1 MKQFLILPF
10 IAVSVMAQVTL
21 DVKVL
26 PRGADVFLDGKK
38 IGSAPVK
45 GYSVKPGAHEIK
57 LEKNGYAPA
66 THEITVQDAKRLVA
80 DFVMNPI
87 YTIKFRAKEKGYAFE
102 LNGEHSWR
110 DEKIK
115 LKLEAGAHR
124 LRVYYLDELFDD
136 QVVVADRNV
145 EFIYMRYQPEPGGN

>member
-1 MKQFLILPF
+1 MKQILILQF
-10 IAVSVMAQVTL
+10 FVVSVMTQVTL

-26 PRGADVFLDGKK
+26 PKGATVILDGNE

-45 GYSVKPGAHEIK
+45 GYSVKPGVHEIK

-66 THEITVQDAKRLVA
+66 THEITVHDAKRLVA
-80 DFVMNPI
+80 DFIMNPM
-87 YTIKFRAKEKGYAFE
+87 YTIKFRSKEKGFTFE
-102 LNGEHSWR
+102 LNGEHTWR

-145 EFIYMRYQPEPGGN
+145 EFIYMRYQPEPGGI

>member
-1 MKQFLILPF
+1 MKQFLILQF
-10 IAVSVMAQVTL
+10 FAVSIMAQVTL

-26 PRGADVFLDGKK
+26 PKGATIFLDGKE

-45 GYSVKPGAHEIK
+45 GYSVKPGAHEII

-66 THEITVQDAKRLVA
+66 THEVTVQDAKRLVA
-80 DFVMNPI
+80 DFVMNPM
-87 YTIKFRAKEKGYAFE
+87 YTIKFQAKEKGFTFE
-102 LNGEHSWR
+102 LNGEHTWR

-115 LKLEAGAHR
+115 LNLEAGAHR

-136 QVVVADRNV
+136 QVIVADRNA
-145 EFIYMRYQPEPGGN
+145 EFIYTRYQPESGGY

>member
-1 MKQFLILPF
+1 MKQFFILPF
-10 IAVSVMAQVTL
+10 FAVSVMAQVTL

-26 PRGADVFLDGKK
+26 PRGANVFLDGKK
-38 IGSAPVK
+38 IGAAPVK

-124 LRVYYLDELFDD
+124 LRVYYLDELYDD
-136 QVVVADRNV
+136 QVIVADRNA
-145 EFIYMRYQPEPGGN
+145 EFIYTRFQPEPGEN

>member
-10 IAVSVMAQVTL
+10 FAVSVMAQVTL

-57 LEKNGYAPA
+57 LEKNGDAPA
-66 THEITVQDAKRLVA
+66 THEIIVQDAKRLVA
-80 DFVMNPI
+80 DFIMNPI
-87 YTIKFRAKEKGYAFE
+87 YTIKFRSKEKGFTFD

-115 LKLEAGAHR
+115 LSLEAGAHR

-136 QVVVADRNV
+136 QVVVADRNA
-145 EFIYMRYQPEPGGN
+145 EFIYTRYQPEPGGN

>member
-1 MKQFLILPF
+1 MKQFLILQF
-10 IAVSVMAQVTL
+10 FAVSIMAQVTL

-26 PRGADVFLDGKK
+26 PKGATVFLDGKE

-45 GYSVKPGAHEIK
+45 GYSVKPGAHEII

-66 THEITVQDAKRLVA
+66 THEVTVQDAKRLVA
-80 DFVMNPI
+80 DFVMNPM
-87 YTIKFRAKEKGYAFE
+87 YTIKFQAKEKGFTFE
-102 LNGEHSWR
+102 LNGEHTWR

-115 LKLEAGAHR
+115 LNLEAGAHR

-136 QVVVADRNV
+136 QVVVADRNA
-145 EFIYMRYQPEPGGN
+145 EFIYTRYQPEPGGN

>member
-1 MKQFLILPF
+1 MKQILILQF
-10 IAVSVMAQVTL
+10 FVVSVMAQVTL

-26 PRGADVFLDGKK
+26 PKGATVILDGKK

-45 GYSVKPGAHEIK
+45 GYSVKPGLHEIR

-66 THEITVQDAKRLVA
+66 THEISVQDAKRLVA
-80 DFVMNPI
+80 DFIMNPM
-87 YTIKFRAKEKGYAFE
+87 YTVKFRSKEKGFTFE
-102 LNGEHSWR
+102 LNGEHTWR

-124 LRVYYLDELFDD
+124 LRVYFLDELFDD
-136 QVVVADRNV
+136 QVVVADRNI
-145 EFIYMRYQPEPGGN
+145 EFIYTRYQPEPGRN

>member
-1 MKQFLILPF
+1 MKQFLILQF
-10 IAVSVMAQVTL
+10 FAVSIMAQVTL

-26 PRGADVFLDGKK
+26 PKGATVFLDGKE

-45 GYSVKPGAHEIK
+45 GYSVKPGAHEII

-66 THEITVQDAKRLVA
+66 THEVTVQDAKRLVA
-80 DFVMNPI
+80 DFIMNPM
-87 YTIKFRAKEKGYAFE
+87 YTIKFQAKEKGFTFE
-102 LNGEHSWR
+102 LNGEHTWR

-115 LKLEAGAHR
+115 LNLEAGAHR

-136 QVVVADRNV
+136 QVIVADRNA
-145 EFIYMRYQPEPGGN
+145 EFIYTRYQPESGGD

>member
-66 THEITVQDAKRLVA
+66 THEIIVQDAKRLVA
-80 DFVMNPI
+80 DFIMNPI

-124 LRVYYLDELFDD
+124 LRVYYLDELYDD
-136 QVVVADRNV
+136 QVIVADRNA
-145 EFIYMRYQPEPGGN
+145 EFIYTRFQPEPGEN

>member
-45 GYSVKPGAHEIK
+45 GYAVKPGAHEIK

-124 LRVYYLDELFDD
+124 LRVYYLDELYDD
-136 QVVVADRNV
+136 QVIVADRNA
-145 EFIYMRYQPEPGGN
+145 EFIYTRFQPEPGEN

>member
-26 PRGADVFLDGKK
+26 PRGANVFLDGKK

-45 GYSVKPGAHEIK
+45 GYSLKPGAHEIK

-66 THEITVQDAKRLVA
+66 THEIIVQDAKRLVA

-124 LRVYYLDELFDD
+124 LRVYYLDELYDD
-136 QVVVADRNV
+136 QVIVADRNA
-145 EFIYMRYQPEPGGN
+145 EFIYTRFQPEPGEN

>member
-1 MKQFLILPF
+1 MKQFFILPF
-10 IAVSVMAQVTL
+10 FAVSVMAQVTL

-57 LEKNGYAPA
+57 LERNGYAPA
-66 THEITVQDAKRLVA
+66 THEIIVQDAKRLVA

-124 LRVYYLDELFDD
+124 LRVYYLDELYDD
-136 QVVVADRNV
+136 QVIVADRNA
-145 EFIYMRYQPEPGGN
+145 EFIYTRFQPEPGEN

>member
-10 IAVSVMAQVTL
+10 FAVSVMAQVPL

-26 PRGADVFLDGKK
+26 PKGATVILDGNE

-45 GYSVKPGAHEIK
+45 GYSVKPGVHEIK

-66 THEITVQDAKRLVA
+66 THEITVHDAKRLVA
-80 DFVMNPI
+80 DFIMNPM

-124 LRVYYLDELFDD
+124 LRVYYLDELYDD
-136 QVVVADRNV
+136 QVIVADRNA
-145 EFIYMRYQPEPGGN
+145 EFIYTRFQPEPGGN

>member
-1 MKQFLILPF
+1 MKQFLVLPF
-10 IAVSVMAQVTL
+10 FAVSVMAQVTL

-26 PRGADVFLDGKK
+26 PRGANVFLDGKK

-45 GYSVKPGAHEIK
+45 GYPVKPGVHEIK

-136 QVVVADRNV
+136 QVIVADRNA
-145 EFIYMRYQPEPGGN
+145 EYIYTRYQPESGKN

>member
-1 MKQFLILPF
+1 MKQFLILQF
-10 IAVSVMAQVTL
+10 FAVSIMAQVTL

-26 PRGADVFLDGKK
+26 PKGATVFLDGKE

-45 GYSVKPGAHEIK
+45 GYSVKPGAHEII

-66 THEITVQDAKRLVA
+66 THEVTVQDAKRLVA
-80 DFVMNPI
+80 DFIMNPM
-87 YTIKFRAKEKGYAFE
+87 YTIKFQAKEKGFTFE
-102 LNGEHSWR
+102 LNGEHTWR

-115 LKLEAGAHR
+115 LNLEAGAHR

-136 QVVVADRNV
+136 QVVVADRNA
-145 EFIYMRYQPEPGGN
+145 EFIYTRYQPEPGGN

>member
-1 MKQFLILPF
+1 MKKILILQF
-10 IAVSVMAQVTL
+10 FVISVMAQVTL

-26 PRGADVFLDGKK
+26 PKGATIILDGKK

-66 THEITVQDAKRLVA
+66 THEIIVQDAKRLVA

-124 LRVYYLDELFDD
+124 LRVYYLDELYDD
-136 QVVVADRNV
+136 QVIVADRNA
-145 EFIYMRYQPEPGGN
+145 EFIYTRFQPEPGEN

>member
-10 IAVSVMAQVTL
+10 FVVSVMAQVTL

-26 PRGADVFLDGKK
+26 PRGANVFLDGKK

-66 THEITVQDAKRLVA
+66 SHEIIVQDAKRIVA

-124 LRVYYLDELFDD
+124 LRVYYLDELYDD
-136 QVVVADRNV
+136 QVIVADRNA
-145 EFIYMRYQPEPGGN
+145 EFIYTRFQPDPGGN

>member
-10 IAVSVMAQVTL
+10 FAVSVMAQVTL

-57 LEKNGYAPA
+57 LERNGYAPA

-80 DFVMNPI
+80 DFVMNPMS
-87 YTIKFRAKEKGYAFE
+87 TTKLRAKEKGYAFE

-124 LRVYYLDELFDD
+124 LRVYYLDELYDD
-136 QVVVADRNV
+136 QVIVADRNA
-145 EFIYMRYQPEPGGN
+145 EFIYTRFQPEPGEN

>member
-1 MKQFLILPF
+1 MKQLLILPF
-10 IAVSVMAQVTL
+10 FAVLVMAQVTL

-66 THEITVQDAKRLVA
+66 THEIIVQDAKRLVA

-124 LRVYYLDELFDD
+124 LRVYYLDELYDD
-136 QVVVADRNV
+136 QVIVADRNA
-145 EFIYMRYQPEPGGN
+145 EFIYTRFQPEPGEN

>member
-1 MKQFLILPF
+1 MKQSLVLQFF
-10 IAVSVMAQVTL
+10 VVSVMAQVTL

-26 PRGADVFLDGKK
+26 PKGATVILDGKK

-45 GYSVKPGAHEIK
+45 GYSVKPGIHEIK

-66 THEITVQDAKRLVA
+66 THEIAVQDAKRLVA
-80 DFVMNPI
+80 DFVMNPM

-102 LNGEHSWR
+102 LNGDHSWR

-115 LKLEAGAHR
+115 LNLEAGAHR

-136 QVVVADRNV
+136 QVIVADRNA
-145 EFIYMRYQPEPGGN
+145 EFIYTRFQPEPDGN

>member
-10 IAVSVMAQVTL
+10 FVVSVMAQVTL

-26 PRGADVFLDGKK
+26 PRGADVLLDGQK
-38 IGSAPVK
+38 IGSAPGK

-66 THEITVQDAKRLVA
+66 THEITIQDAKRLVA

-87 YTIKFRAKEKGYAFE
+87 YTIKFRAKEKGYSFE

-124 LRVYYLDELFDD
+124 LRVYDLDELYDD
-136 QVVVADRNV
+136 QVIVADRNA
-145 EFIYMRYQPEPGGN
+145 EFIYTRFQPEPVGN

>member
-1 MKQFLILPF
+1 MKQFLILQF
-10 IAVSVMAQVTL
+10 FVVSVMAQVTL

-26 PRGADVFLDGKK
+26 PKGATVIQDGKK

-45 GYSVKPGAHEIK
+45 GYSVKPGVHEIR

-66 THEITVQDAKRLVA
+66 THEITVHDAKRLVA
-80 DFVMNPI
+80 DFIMNPM
-87 YTIKFRAKEKGYAFE
+87 YTIKFRSKEKGFTFE
-102 LNGEHSWR
+102 LNGEHTWR

-136 QVVVADRNV
+136 QVIVTDRNV
-145 EFIYMRYQPEPGGN
+145 EFIYTRYQPEPGRN

>member
-1 MKQFLILPF
+1 MKLFLVLQFFVI
-10 IAVSVMAQVTL
+10 SVMAQVTL

-45 GYSVKPGAHEIK
+45 GYSVTPGVHEIK
-57 LEKNGYAPA
+57 LEKNG
-66 THEITVQDAKRLVA
+66 
-80 DFVMNPI
+80 

-115 LKLEAGAHR
+115 LNLEAGAHR
-124 LRVYYLDELFDD
+124 LRVYYLDELYDD
-136 QVVVADRNV
+136 QVIVADRNA
-145 EFIYMRYQPEPGGN
+145 EFIYTRFQPEPVGN